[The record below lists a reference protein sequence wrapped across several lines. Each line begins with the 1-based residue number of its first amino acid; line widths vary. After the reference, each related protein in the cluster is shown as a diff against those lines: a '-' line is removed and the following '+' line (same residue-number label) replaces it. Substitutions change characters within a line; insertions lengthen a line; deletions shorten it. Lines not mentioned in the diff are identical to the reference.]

1 MSPFVHRAFS
11 RFLLLG
17 GILSSALIVL
27 FGKALKPEQ
36 LWSLQPVIRP
46 TPPSVSSPLV
56 SNPID
61 AFIIE
66 KLEQKNLEPSPLAKD
81 SIIVRRLYLDLHGLL
96 PSPKEIKDYCE
107 NKDPKKYPKLI
118 DKLLASPRYGERWA
132 RHWLDVVRYADS
144 NGFETNHER
153 KTAYHYRDYVIKSLN
168 QDKPYDRFV
177 FEQIAGDTCGADTA
191 TGFLVAGPNDI
202 VRGQDPLLA
211 KQQRSNEL
219 ADIVGVTGSTFLG
232 LTIGCAR
239 CHDHKFDPVSQ
250 VDFFSMQSVFEGVR
264 LGERPIQQEISK
276 EKKEEIF
283 RTESQIEKIEAELN
297 KLRSTGK
304 SSLASSGWTMRTQ
317 VMSLIIIKNGEM
329 EKTQKV

>member
-1 MSPFVHRAFS
+1 MVTRACDPARS
-11 RFLLLG
+11 SLG
-17 GILSSALIVL
+17 II
-27 FGKALKPEQ
+27 
-36 LWSLQPVIRP
+36 I
-46 TPPSVSSPLV
+46 PLV

-144 NGFETNHER
+144 NGFETNHEER
-153 KTAYHYRDYVIKSLN
+153 LHTIRDYVIKSLN

-202 VRGQDPLLA
+202 VKGKIL
-211 KQQRSNEL
+211 
-219 ADIVGVTGSTFLG
+219 
-232 LTIGCAR
+232 C
-239 CHDHKFDPVSQ
+239 SQ
-250 VDFFSMQSVFEGVR
+250 AAAFE
-264 LGERPIQQEISK
+264 
-276 EKKEEIF
+276 
-283 RTESQIEKIEAELN
+283 
-297 KLRSTGK
+297 
-304 SSLASSGWTMRTQ
+304 
-317 VMSLIIIKNGEM
+317 
-329 EKTQKV
+329 